1 MGWKT
6 TDGALTPGRS
16 LFARAFERG
25 SLRAVARIRGA
36 AVTLLGIV
44 ILGGVAL
51 SACAGEL
58 PNPGLSTTIPGPA
71 GTTTTTTPQGA
82 LLGDQI
88 GATWSEAIQELVPLL
103 EGTPPASALGPTV
116 AEVKEK
122 YIQKMVALGR
132 AVETLDQAGR
142 EAAWD
147 HAAAVL
153 EGTAESEWF
162 KSYVRL
168 YDQYAAAG
176 DQTTQEFAVLLS
188 TFNTLTQYAFF
199 ELLKAQEPEEARR
212 LGIE

>member
-1 MGWKT
+1 M
-6 TDGALTPGRS
+6 
-16 LFARAFERG
+16 
-25 SLRAVARIRGA
+25 V
-36 AVTLLGIV
+36 LLA
-44 ILGGVAL
+44 GVAL

-58 PNPGLSTTIPGPA
+58 PDPGLSTTIPGPA
-71 GTTTTTTPQGA
+71 GTTPTTTPRGA

-88 GATWSEAIQELVPLL
+88 GATWSESIQELVPLL
-103 EGTPPASALGPTV
+103 EGTPPASTLGPTV

-132 AVETLDQAGR
+132 EVETLDQAGR

-153 EGTAESEWF
+153 EGTAESDWF

>member
-1 MGWKT
+1 MHLL
-6 TDGALTPGRS
+6 ARPAEGRS
-16 LFARAFERG
+16 P
-25 SLRAVARIRGA
+25 RAVAHIRGA
-36 AVTLLGIV
+36 VFALLGIV
-44 ILGGVAL
+44 ILGGLAL

-58 PNPGLSTTIPGPA
+58 PDPGQSTTIPGP
-71 GTTTTTTPQGA
+71 GGSPTTTVSPGE

-88 GATWSEAIQELVPLL
+88 GATWSEAIQKLVALL
-103 EGTPPASALGPTV
+103 EGEPPASSLQTPV
-116 AEVKEK
+116 AQLKEE
-122 YIQKMVALGR
+122 YVQKMVTLGR
-132 AVETLDQAGR
+132 EIEPLDQAGR

-147 HAAAVL
+147 RAAAVL
-153 EGTAESEWF
+153 EGTAESDWF